1 MIYTGCIPKIDETK
15 YDEVW
20 WIVRSPDKIPT
31 IEKLVQELSPSKEVF
46 KAYRKAFHLGI
57 FDEEYFQTVYV
68 PDFLDDLVKNQ
79 SALEKL
85 GWLCEKSREKNII
98 LGCYCEEEALCHRS
112 IIAGIL
118 LGMGAKIETKQSISN
133 ILKKWSFWFEP
144 KTPFLSFYQL

>member
-1 MIYTGCIPKIDETK
+1 M
-15 YDEVW
+15 
-20 WIVRSPDKIPT
+20 
-31 IEKLVQELSPSKEVF
+31 QELSPSKEVF

-68 PDFLDDLVKNQ
+68 PHFLDDLVKNQ

-118 LGMGAKIETKQSISN
+118 LGMGAKIETKAEYIKYFNQI
-133 ILKKWSFWFEP
+133 K
-144 KTPFLSFYQL
+144 

>member
-1 MIYTGCIPKIDETK
+1 MLCKKRRVVIIYTGCIPKIDETK

-31 IEKLVQELSPSKEVF
+31 TEKLVQELSPSKEVF

-68 PDFLDDLVKNQ
+68 SDFLDDLIKNQ

-118 LGMGAKIETKQSISN
+118 LGMGAKIETKAEYIKYF
-133 ILKKWSFWFEP
+133 KKME
-144 KTPFLSFYQL
+144 FLV

>member
-1 MIYTGCIPKIDETK
+1 MLCKKRRVVIIYTGCIPKIDETK

-79 SALEKL
+79 SALDML
-85 GWLCEKSREKNII
+85 
-98 LGCYCEEEALCHRS
+98 
-112 IIAGIL
+112 
-118 LGMGAKIETKQSISN
+118 
-133 ILKKWSFWFEP
+133 
-144 KTPFLSFYQL
+144 